1 MNAMNPIEKGLQG
14 FKRSELDAD
23 PKRVFESDDFKA
35 EELPEGVRLFLREK
49 RIDLPGKKVLVNV
62 YRIIDDGG
70 LKERRLFV
78 GKMEA
83 RKPEDHEIAE
93 RFGKGSFVWMMKW
106 IGGDGQERGLL
117 SERIEI
123 GEEGEDLHREWLQR
137 QKGDAGI
144 SPNSGALGSPP
155 VALAPA
161 AATSAFGP
169 AEFLAMMEKAEDKAM
184 ARIER
189 IMAMV
194 QGRQSESAGE
204 VLKEAYKGAN
214 EMMAKAVQ
222 TNLDMVRVTGK
233 HAQEQMR
240 AMALPAPEPE
250 EVLPPEEEAAAMP
263 LPAWLKPFMPLVE
276 KGIEKLFAGGPLGSA
291 VKTLILSSEEW
302 QEIFNDPEKWG
313 QAVSAME
320 RQYGSEKTRK
330 ALDILLNRRA
340 EGDKAKTKGR
350 K

>member
-1 MNAMNPIEKGLQG
+1 MSVEKGIQG
-14 FKRSELDAD
+14 FKKSELDVD
-23 PKRVFESDDFKA
+23 PEKVFETNDFRA

-49 RIDLPGKKVLVNV
+49 RFDIPGKKLLVNV
-62 YRIIDDGG
+62 YRIVDDGG
-70 LKERRLFV
+70 LKERRIFV

-106 IGGDGQERGLL
+106 VGGDGQERGLL
-117 SERIEI
+117 SDRIEI
-123 GEEGEDLHREWLQR
+123 GEEGESLHREWLRR
-137 QKGDAGI
+137 QNGDAGI
-144 SPNSGALGSPP
+144 SPAGSASGSPP
-155 VALAPA
+155 AAQSPAAVAPA
-161 AATSAFGP
+161 FG
-169 AEFLAMMEKAEDKAM
+169 ALDILAIMEKAEDKAM

-189 IMAMV
+189 IMGMM

-240 AMALPAPEPE
+240 AMSLPAPEPAE
-250 EVLPPEEEAAAMP
+250 SVLTNEDEPAIDLPP
-263 LPAWLKPFMPLVE
+263 WLKPFLPLIE
-276 KGIEKLFAGGPLGSA
+276 KGLEKLFAGGPIGSA
-291 VKTLILSSEEW
+291 VKTLILSSDEW

-313 QAVSAME
+313 QAVAAME

-330 ALDILLNRRA
+330 ALDILLNRRGA
-340 EGDKAKTKGR
+340 AAKSKGG